1 VLFLPRTL
9 QSRAPIPLWRLLP
22 IASTWDWRKQRR
34 LWAGLHGR

>member
-1 VLFLPRTL
+1 MLFLPRTL